1 MKIHQTFLPI
11 CAFAFAAAFA
21 QEGRVV
27 PPRAAAQA
35 AGEVA
40 AQASRGIE
48 KKEIRRGVV
57 IHRQGDYDPKT
68 LQRIEEVT
76 RQLVDA
82 IGSGAKLTKADA
94 ARTAAPLQELQP
106 LAAQIRRMLNETGS
120 GLAVVTM
127 TVAPGSAA
135 APSCPSDTRKYSVCV
150 KIENFCICVYW
161 RSGTDSAARVAPGAA
176 AQPSNNGADLL
187 VVAVPPGIGD
197 ADLDRLVQ
205 AGAAELRA
213 MSESPRLVI
222 KTKSVPPYT
231 QQ

>member
-1 MKIHQTFLPI
+1 MKIHQTILPI
-11 CAFAFAAAFA
+11 CAFAFASAFA
-21 QEGRVV
+21 QQGRVV

-35 AGEVA
+35 AEEA
-40 AQASRGIE
+40 AGQGLRGIE
-48 KKEIRRGVV
+48 KKDISRGMV

-68 LQRIEEVT
+68 LQRIEEAA

-94 ARTAAPLQELQP
+94 ARTAAPLEELQP
-106 LAAQIRRMLNETGS
+106 LAAQIRRMWNETGS

-127 TVAPGSAA
+127 TVAPGAAA
-135 APSCPSDTRKYSVCV
+135 APSCPNYICKYSVCV
-150 KIENFCICVYW
+150 RLETICVCVFCMPVA
-161 RSGTDSAARVAPGAA
+161 DSTARVAPGAA
-176 AQPSNNGADLL
+176 AQPSNNGAGLL

-197 ADLDRLVQ
+197 ADLDRLVK
-205 AGAAELRA
+205 AGVSELRA
-213 MSESPRLVI
+213 MPESPQLVI